1 MDVALSILDRI
12 GAHLRGLGYDAAL
25 ATPALLCIHEGGT
38 PIATVVDGRV
48 VLYSAPSF
56 DGHTVGEAI
65 PRRRATPRATG
76 IEALT
81 ADLCADMTRRME
93 ARTIY
98 EHAMA
103 ARSAV
108 TLS

>member
-1 MDVALSILDRI
+1 MDDALTILARI
-12 GAHLRGLGYDAAL
+12 GVHLRGLGYDAAL
-25 ATPALLCIHEGGT
+25 ATPALLCVHEGGT

-65 PRRRATPRATG
+65 HRRRATPRAKS

-81 ADLCADMTRRME
+81 LDLCADAARRME
-93 ARTIY
+93 ARAVY
-98 EHAMA
+98 ERAMV
-103 ARSAV
+103 ARARV
-108 TLS
+108 TVS